1 MIMGSDIKR
10 LPYRG
15 GNWNN
20 GANAGL
26 AAVNL
31 SSSRVNTNTFIGFR
45 PAFGSGQKV
54 TPHGAPPSALSKGCR
69 CLGYSRKTK
78 QMGRRGAPS
87 PLKVRYVS
95 INSRV

>member
-1 MIMGSDIKR
+1 MGSDIKR

-31 SSSRVNTNTFIGFR
+31 NNSRVNTNTNIDIDTARLIALDFAHTFVTAVTGI
-45 PAFGSGQKV
+45 SGTHPYRNV
-54 TPHGAPPSALSKGCR
+54 MWW
-69 CLGYSRKTK
+69 CL
-78 QMGRRGAPS
+78 P
-87 PLKVRYVS
+87 
-95 INSRV
+95 

>member
-1 MIMGSDIKR
+1 MGSDIMR

-31 SSSRVNTNTFIGFR
+31 NNSRANTNTNIGFR
-45 PAFGSGQKV
+45 VARYTTLQQRFGVICRERVFCIGATIVSG
-54 TPHGAPPSALSKGCR
+54 
-69 CLGYSRKTK
+69 
-78 QMGRRGAPS
+78 
-87 PLKVRYVS
+87 
-95 INSRV
+95 